1 MRLIGNQMKNCSFCI
16 LNSSFLYLTFCLRSN
31 NNHYQA
37 FDTVFHHLMKH
48 LEVRQKYSA
57 TLWT

>member
-1 MRLIGNQMKNCSFCI
+1 MRLIGNQTKNCSFCI
-16 LNSSFLYLTFCLRSN
+16 LNSSFLNLTFCLRSN

-37 FDTVFHHLMKH
+37 FDIVFHHLMKH

-57 TLWT
+57 TL